1 MFAFSSNEYFK
12 NAGITTGAYP
22 LGLSQRYRGIARCFI
37 LKCFFIRPFGMMSR
51 FGSYRE
57 IVVIRLSPYIFR
69 TEMSQI

>member
-1 MFAFSSNEYFK
+1 MFAFSNNEYFK

-22 LGLSQRYRGIARCFI
+22 LGVPQRYRGIARCFI

-57 IVVIRLSPYIFR
+57 IVVRISTHIFR